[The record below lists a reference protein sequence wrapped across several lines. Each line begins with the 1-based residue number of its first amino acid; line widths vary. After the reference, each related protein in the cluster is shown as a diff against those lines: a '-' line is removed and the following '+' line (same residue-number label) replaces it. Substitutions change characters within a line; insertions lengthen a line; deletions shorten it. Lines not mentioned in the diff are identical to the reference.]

1 MSEFATFTDDVPRLA
16 LGCMRL
22 STERERND
30 ERAVAV
36 LHTAFDAGVTLLDTA
51 DAYCWDDGDA
61 GHNERLI
68 ARALSTWSGDRSRVR
83 VATKGGL
90 TRPQGGW
97 VPDGRARHL
106 VAACQASRRA
116 LGVSCI
122 HLYQFHAPDPRV
134 PLATSVR
141 ALDAL
146 KRDGH
151 IESIGLCNVN
161 VGQIEEARRITE
173 IAAVQVELSVWK
185 DDNILNGVVA
195 CCLAHGI
202 RLLAY
207 RPLGGVQRARRLAA
221 DPVLARIAARHNA
234 SACEVALAWL
244 LDLSD
249 LIVPVAGATSI
260 DTVRSIARAT
270 SIALD
275 DDDRAR
281 LDERFP
287 ASRTVRRQ
295 EGAPAAAV
303 APARAGEV
311 VLIMGLPGA
320 GKSTVAESFVARGY
334 ARVNRDTAGGSLSDL
349 LPELDR
355 LIAAGTSRLVLD
367 NTYVSR
373 QSRARVIATASAH
386 GLPVRCLWIDTG
398 IEDAQINAVGRMISK
413 YGRLPGPED
422 IRARAKRDVTLFG
435 PGVQF
440 RYQRE
445 LEAPDPSEGFSAI
458 DVVPFARTRSGSAT
472 GRALLLWC
480 DGVLR
485 RSRSGARTPRSADD
499 VEVLP
504 GRGDVLRRYHDDGW
518 RLAGISW
525 QPEIADQTM
534 DRADVDAAFTRMQES
549 LGVAIEIEYCPHPA
563 GPPLCWCRKP
573 LPGLGVLL
581 IERHRLDPSAC
592 IYVGAGAQDP
602 GYARRLGFEYRSA
615 DDFFD
620 PGEP

>member
-1 MSEFATFTDDVPRLA
+1 VSEFATFTDDVPRLA

-413 YGRLPGPED
+413 YG
-422 IRARAKRDVTLFG
+422 ARAKRDVTLFG